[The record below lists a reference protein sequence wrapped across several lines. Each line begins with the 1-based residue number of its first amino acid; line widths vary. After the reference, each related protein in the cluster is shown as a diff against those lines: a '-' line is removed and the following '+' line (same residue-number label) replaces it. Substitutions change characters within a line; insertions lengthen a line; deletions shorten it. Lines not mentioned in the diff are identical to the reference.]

1 MAKKS
6 EKRLY
11 SDEMRE
17 LSFASFEDLKAYA
30 IRWGLEEYDEDIV
43 RAFGLKRFAE
53 IPPATPMRIN
63 ALKQIFES
71 IENGTAR
78 IEWANRIEGKPTQTT
93 VNLNRETESIE
104 ELERYTSARLDKLF
118 EDL

>member
-1 MAKKS
+1 MK
-6 EKRLY
+6 
-11 SDEMRE
+11 
-17 LSFASFEDLKAYA
+17 
-30 IRWGLEEYDEDIV
+30 
-43 RAFGLKRFAE
+43 AFGLKRFAE